1 MNTSSAPPGE
11 LAVGNRVDSRIR
23 SGLRACDGGQH
34 LASAEQ
40 VARFLNADPRI
51 AFVEYPGLPSHPQH
65 DLAAVQFKVRGFGA
79 MIAFAIDG
87 DSATQNRF
95 VSNLRVITS
104 AVSLGHDETLI
115 VYVGPEARGGSES
128 YPDTFRTYGHLRI
141 SVGLEDAADLIADL
155 RIALDRTEITGA
167 PRTHN
172 APTGSRRRAV
182 AGGVTSQR
190 PVESRRV
197 R

>member
-11 LAVGNRVDSRIR
+11 LAAGNQVDSRIR

-40 VARFLNADPRI
+40 VARFLDADPRI
-51 AFVEYPGLPSHPQH
+51 AFVEYPGRPSHPLH
-65 DLAAVQFKVRGFGA
+65 DLAAVQFKGRGFGA
-79 MIAFAIDG
+79 MMAFAIDG

-115 VYVGPEARGGSES
+115 VHVGPEARES
-128 YPDTFRTYGHLRI
+128 YPDSFRTYGHLRM
-141 SVGLEDAADLIADL
+141 SVGLEDGDDLIADL

-172 APTGSRRRAV
+172 APTG
-182 AGGVTSQR
+182 
-190 PVESRRV
+190 
-197 R
+197 